1 MGFSCACLAVNEE
14 DVGQGELVKGLE
26 WDSTCQC
33 RGNGKETLEDR
44 PDSAE
49 KWAAPPEDRPGS
61 DGAEAPCGV

>member
-14 DVGQGELVKGLE
+14 DDGQGAMVKGLE

-33 RGNGKETLEDR
+33 RGKETLEDR

-49 KWAAPPEDRPGS
+49 KWEAPLEDRPGC